1 LSTRPIRDRR
11 EYKGACMGIVKKI
24 VFGDP
29 SFTESQEKK
38 RKLFMYL
45 VSGGITTVANWVVY
59 IVFDLLVQSDMMV
72 TMFGSEFSLKIAVK
86 QIVGWIVAVTVAYI
100 LNRITVFRSKGNVIR
115 ELLSFAGA
123 RVLSFLVLELGVMY
137 LMVWACEAI
146 TGLPASTPMFMIA
159 SFAFTYD
166 YLVKLINCVFVV
178 IANYVLSKI
187 MVFRKKDMVDYNA
200 DKKEGEENA

>member
-1 LSTRPIRDRR
+1 
-11 EYKGACMGIVKKI
+11 MGIVKKI

-45 VSGGITTVANWVVY
+45 VSGGLTTAANWIVY
-59 IVFDLLVQSDMMV
+59 ILFDLLVQSDMMV
-72 TMFGSEFSLKIAVK
+72 TLFGNEFSLKIAVK

-115 ELLSFAGA
+115 ELFTFAGA

-137 LMVWACEAI
+137 LMIWVCETI
-146 TGLPASTPMFMIA
+146 TGQPASTPMFMIA

-200 DKKEGEENA
+200 KAKEGEDNA

>member
-1 LSTRPIRDRR
+1 
-11 EYKGACMGIVKKI
+11 MGIVKKI

-38 RKLFMYL
+38 RKIFMYL
-45 VSGGITTVANWVVY
+45 VSGGITTAANWIVY
-59 IVFDLLVQSDMMV
+59 ILFDLLVQSDMMV
-72 TMFGSEFSLKIAVK
+72 TLFGNEFSLKIAVK

-115 ELLSFAGA
+115 ELFTFAGA

-137 LMVWACEAI
+137 LMIWACEAI
-146 TGLPASTPMFMIA
+146 TGQPASTPMFMIA

-200 DKKEGEENA
+200 KAKEGEDNA

>member
-1 LSTRPIRDRR
+1 
-11 EYKGACMGIVKKI
+11 MGIVKKI

-45 VSGGITTVANWVVY
+45 VSGGLTTAANWIVY
-59 IVFDLLVQSDMMV
+59 ILFDLLVQSDMKV
-72 TMFGSEFSLKIAVK
+72 TLFGNEFSLKIAAK

-115 ELLSFAGA
+115 ELFTFAGA

-137 LMVWACEAI
+137 LMIWACEAI
-146 TGLPASTPMFMIA
+146 TGQPASTPMFMIA

-200 DKKEGEENA
+200 KAKEGEDNA

>member
-1 LSTRPIRDRR
+1 
-11 EYKGACMGIVKKI
+11 MGIIKKI

-45 VSGGITTVANWVVY
+45 VSGGLTTAANWIVY
-59 IVFDLLVQSDMMV
+59 ILFDLLVKSDMSLSV
-72 TMFGSEFSLKIAVK
+72 LGFDFSLKIAVK
-86 QIVGWIVAVTVAYI
+86 QIVGWIVAVIVAYF
-100 LNRITVFRSKGNVIR
+100 LNRITVFRSKGSILR
-115 ELLSFAGA
+115 ELITFAGA
-123 RVLSFLVLELGVMY
+123 RVLSFVVLELGVMY
-137 LMVWACEAI
+137 LMVWICELI
-146 TGLPASTPMFMIA
+146 TKVPVETPMTYIG

-200 DKKEGEENA
+200 KTEQKPEEASSGKDVADA

>member
-1 LSTRPIRDRR
+1 
-11 EYKGACMGIVKKI
+11 MGIVKKI

-45 VSGGITTVANWVVY
+45 VSGGLTTAANWIVY
-59 IVFDLLVQSDMMV
+59 ILFDLLVQSDMMV
-72 TMFGSEFSLKIAVK
+72 TLFGYEFSLKIAVK
-86 QIVGWIVAVTVAYI
+86 QIVGWIVAVIVAYI

-115 ELLSFAGA
+115 ELFTFAGA

-137 LMVWACEAI
+137 LMIWACEAI
-146 TGLPASTPMFMIA
+146 TGQPASTPMFMIA

-200 DKKEGEENA
+200 KAKEGEDNA